1 MENKKIKNFFMCLLC
16 FVFESF
22 CVSAVA
28 AVNVENARAEGAATT
43 ENIKEYTVGAVSV
56 HHLSTNGKV
65 YAMFVDEEGND
76 CDLGYNSWVPVDEYT
91 EKFEEY
97 LTINGKKMSEI

>member
-1 MENKKIKNFFMCLLC
+1 MCFLC
-16 FVFESF
+16 FVFASF
-22 CVSAVA
+22 CVAAVA

-65 YAMFVDEEGND
+65 
-76 CDLGYNSWVPVDEYT
+76 
-91 EKFEEY
+91 
-97 LTINGKKMSEI
+97 

>member
-16 FVFESF
+16 FVFVSF

-43 ENIKEYTVGAVSV
+43 ENIKE
-56 HHLSTNGKV
+56 
-65 YAMFVDEEGND
+65 
-76 CDLGYNSWVPVDEYT
+76 
-91 EKFEEY
+91 
-97 LTINGKKMSEI
+97 

>member
-1 MENKKIKNFFMCLLC
+1 MIECNQQIIHKGKNLYGKQKNQKLFMCFLC
-16 FVFESF
+16 FVFASF
-22 CVSAVA
+22 CVAAVA

-65 YAMFVDEEGND
+65 YAMFVDEEGN
-76 CDLGYNSWVPVDEYT
+76 
-91 EKFEEY
+91 
-97 LTINGKKMSEI
+97 